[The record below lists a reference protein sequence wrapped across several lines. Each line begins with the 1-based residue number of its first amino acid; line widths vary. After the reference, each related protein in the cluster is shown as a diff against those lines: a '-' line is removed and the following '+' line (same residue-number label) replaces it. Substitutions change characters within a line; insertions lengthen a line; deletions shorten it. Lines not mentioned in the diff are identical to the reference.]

1 MLSAGRRFPMRTS
14 RVFAVAFAAALLAL
28 APLARAGELAG
39 VKMPDTMDA
48 GGKTL
53 KLNGMGLRKK
63 AIFKVYVGGLYLETP
78 SKDASV
84 ATADV
89 AKSMRMQFVRSVGKD
104 KIVEGFREGFEANAK
119 DKAAAQKANVDKLLA
134 ALPDVKDGDVV
145 TYTYVPGKGTTVMH
159 GDKELV
165 AIEGKEFGDA
175 LFLVWLG
182 PHPPTE
188 DLKKGL
194 LGT

>member
-1 MLSAGRRFPMRTS
+1 MRTS
-14 RVFAVAFAAALLAL
+14 RALAL
-28 APLARAGELAG
+28 GAVLGLFALGSLQAGELSG
-39 VKMPDTMDA
+39 VKMPDTMEL

-63 AIFKVYVGGLYLETP
+63 AIFKVYVGGLYLEAA

-84 ATADV
+84 ATADA
-89 AKSMRMQFVRSVGKD
+89 AKAMRMQFVRTVGKD
-104 KIVEGFREGFEANAK
+104 KVVEGFREGFDANAK
-119 DKAAAQKANVDKLLA
+119 SQAAAQKANVDKFLA
-134 ALPDVKDGDVV
+134 ALPDMKDGETI
-145 TYTYVPGKGTTVMH
+145 TYAYVPGKGTTVSH

-165 AIEGKEFGDA
+165 TIEGKEFADA

-182 PHPPTE
+182 PKPPTE

-194 LGT
+194 LGG

>member
-1 MLSAGRRFPMRTS
+1 MRTS
-14 RVFAVAFAAALLAL
+14 RVLAVLAAAAVLAFAPAA
-28 APLARAGELAG
+28 PAGELSG
-39 VKMPDTMDA
+39 VKMPDTLDA
-48 GGKTL
+48 GGKAL

-63 AIFKVYVGGLYLETP
+63 AIFKVYVGGLYLEAP

-89 AKSMRMQFVRSVGKD
+89 PKAMRMQFMRSVGKD
-104 KIVEGFREGFEANAK
+104 KIAEGFHEGFEANAK
-119 DKAAAQKANVDKLLA
+119 AQAAAQKANVDKFVA
-134 ALPDVKDGDVV
+134 ALPDMQDGGVI
-145 TYTYVPGKGTTVMH
+145 TYTYVPGKGTTVTL

-165 AIEGKEFGDA
+165 TIEGKEFGDA

-182 PHPPTE
+182 PKPPTE

-194 LGT
+194 LGS